1 MTFSREL
8 SSSRATEL
16 YFLGSP
22 SSHDRL
28 AGQVRE
34 VYGALRR
41 ELSARG
47 ARIFAERIFATPE
60 AMPEVEQERAA
71 VMGDLDDGIPP
82 TRVAVEPGAAG
93 GFAGIQALAIA
104 APAPIEAMHWPAGQ
118 PDIQTPPNGVPVIHS
133 RSSCHGTHGDIVHAR
148 QITLGADRWVF
159 VSGLTHSSAAPPG
172 EQATR
177 VFHAV
182 GAFLRHIGGTMH
194 SVVRT
199 WLWLRDIC
207 GWYAD
212 LNTAR
217 TAFFRSEGLIPPDGS
232 RPRLPA
238 STGIGLGS
246 AAGEAIMLDLIAMPG
261 GEGHIRF
268 LEAGG
273 EQQSAFT
280 YGSAFSRAAAAPT
293 PGGTALFISG
303 TASIDPAGR
312 TEHIGN
318 MEAQI
323 DATIAH
329 VRALLHQAGCDDSH
343 ILSALVYC
351 KTLQV
356 EEAYRTR
363 EPFPPWP
370 HLTLIGDICRPDL
383 LFEIELTAAIAPGDP
398 SSDNRQVIPGRRKRK
413 GQVRK
418 EPQAE
423 GKINVDKEL

>member
-1 MTFSREL
+1 MNIPMTFNREL

-22 SSHDRL
+22 SSRDTVT
-28 AGQVRE
+28 GQVRE

-47 ARIFAERIFATPE
+47 ARIFAERMFATPD
-60 AMPEVEQERAA
+60 AMPEVEKERAA

-82 TRVAVEPGAAG
+82 TRVAVEPGATG
-93 GFAGIQALAIA
+93 GFAGIQVHAIA
-104 APAPIEAMHWPAGQ
+104 APAPIEEMHWAMGQ
-118 PDIQTPPNGVPVIHS
+118 PGARAPLNGEPSMSS
-133 RSSCHGTHGDIVHAR
+133 RASCHGVNDGDIVHAR
-148 QITLGADRWVF
+148 HLTLGDDRWVF
-159 VSGLTHSSAAPPG
+159 VGGLTHGSAALPG

-177 VFHAV
+177 VFRAA
-182 GAFLRHIGGTMH
+182 GGFLRHMGGSMH
-194 SVVRT
+194 SVART

-207 GWYAD
+207 GWYTD
-212 LNTAR
+212 LNAAR

-261 GEGHIRF
+261 GEAHIRF

-273 EQQSAFT
+273 EQQSAFA
-280 YGSAFSRAAAAPT
+280 YGSAFSRAAVAPT
-293 PGGTALFISG
+293 PGGTTLFVSG

-312 TEHIGN
+312 TEHVGN
-318 MEAQI
+318 VEAQI

-329 VRALLHQAGCDDSH
+329 VRALLHQAGCDDRH

-351 KTLQV
+351 KTRQV
-356 EEAYRTR
+356 EKAYTARK
-363 EPFPPWP
+363 PSPPWP

-383 LFEIELTAAIAPGDP
+383 LFEIELTAGIATGDR
-398 SSDNRQVIPGRRKRK
+398 SSDSRQVIPG
-413 GQVRK
+413 
-418 EPQAE
+418 
-423 GKINVDKEL
+423 